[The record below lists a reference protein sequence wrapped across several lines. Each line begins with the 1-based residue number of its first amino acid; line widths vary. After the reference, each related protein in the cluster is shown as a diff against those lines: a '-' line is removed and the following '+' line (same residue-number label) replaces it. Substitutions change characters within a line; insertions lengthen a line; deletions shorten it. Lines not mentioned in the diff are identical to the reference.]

1 MKLLHQWFFSRRAH
15 VITMSARMGPSAS
28 SCTTSLSAAAL
39 LALLGR
45 NARSSSQSTLLGRIP
60 MWSCHQPKF
69 ALRQTSP
76 SRYVTQNINCQ
87 PSALLSNNIYRCI
100 YFFILK
106 EQGLL
111 AKMLTKLESTCE
123 PAGCSKITEAL
134 RSS

>member
-1 MKLLHQWFFSRRAH
+1 MKLLHRWFFSRRAH
-15 VITMSARMGPSAS
+15 VITTSVRMGPSAS
-28 SCTTSLSAAAL
+28 SHTMSLSAAAS

-45 NARSSSQSTLLGRIP
+45 SARSSSQSTLLGRIP

-76 SRYVTQNINCQ
+76 SRYVTQNISCQ
-87 PSALLSNNIYRCI
+87 PSALLSNNTCTCI

-123 PAGCSKITEAL
+123 PVVCSKIIETL
-134 RSS
+134 RSN